1 MDEHNLIELAQSGN
15 QSAFRTLVETYQ
27 SMVYNL
33 AYRMVNNP
41 EDAADLT
48 QEVFLSVWRNLRS
61 FQGRS
66 ALSTWLY
73 RLTANAAIDFLRKEQ
88 RHPTVPLTAEDSDG
102 EERALDIPDES
113 ASPQRELERKELRE
127 AIEQGLATLS
137 PDHRQILLLR
147 EMEGLSYQEIA
158 QALGLEEG
166 TVKSRI
172 ARARLALRDFLRKTG
187 NFSPGTS
194 SE

>member
-1 MDEHNLIELAQSGN
+1 MKKLMTLCLLAG
-15 QSAFRTLVETYQ
+15 FT
-27 SMVYNL
+27 
-33 AYRMVNNP
+33 
-41 EDAADLT
+41 
-48 QEVFLSVWRNLRS
+48 
-61 FQGRS
+61 
-66 ALSTWLY
+66 
-73 RLTANAAIDFLRKEQ
+73 LTANAAIDFLRKEQ

>member
-1 MDEHNLIELAQSGN
+1 MEEHNLIELAKAGDQN
-15 QSAFRTLVETYQ
+15 AFRTLVETHQ
-27 SMVYNL
+27 AMVYNL

-61 FQGRS
+61 FQGKS

-73 RLTANAAIDFLRKEQ
+73 RLTANAAIDFLRRER
-88 RHPTVPLTAEDSDG
+88 RHPTVPLTGESPDR
-102 EERALDIPDES
+102 EERELDIPDES
-113 ASPQRELERKELRE
+113 ASPQRALERKELQE

-158 QALGLEEG
+158 QTLGLEEG

-194 SE
+194 S